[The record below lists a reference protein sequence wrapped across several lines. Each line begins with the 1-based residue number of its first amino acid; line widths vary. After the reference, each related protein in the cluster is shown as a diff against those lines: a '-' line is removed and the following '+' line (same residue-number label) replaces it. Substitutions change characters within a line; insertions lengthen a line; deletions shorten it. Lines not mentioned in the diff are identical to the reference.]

1 MSNAQ
6 MDLYETEY
14 FLLYQNLEV
23 SLTHNFRHHFPF
35 QKSEKMR
42 LLKSGLLLG
51 STWGAYFLDKG
62 IPDRRC
68 KSDDPTT
75 CVTIDLVSLTSHK
88 PGTTLFSEIY

>member
-1 MSNAQ
+1 MKLNIFFYIKI
-6 MDLYETEY
+6 LK
-14 FLLYQNLEV
+14 LV
-23 SLTHNFRHHFPF
+23 SRTISGITFHFK
-35 QKSEKMR
+35 KSEKMR

>member
-35 QKSEKMR
+35 QKKRKNEIIEEWPAFRQYM
-42 LLKSGLLLG
+42 G
-51 STWGAYFLDKG
+51 
-62 IPDRRC
+62 C
-68 KSDDPTT
+68 
-75 CVTIDLVSLTSHK
+75 
-88 PGTTLFSEIY
+88 LFFR